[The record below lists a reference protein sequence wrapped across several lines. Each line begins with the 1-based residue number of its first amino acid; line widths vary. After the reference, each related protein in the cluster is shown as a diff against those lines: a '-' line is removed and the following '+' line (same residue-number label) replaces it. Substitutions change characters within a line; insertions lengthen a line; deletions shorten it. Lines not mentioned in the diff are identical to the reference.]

1 MKTTKIAVLVLTIA
15 VFLFI
20 LLPNLSWAAED
31 GAAIFKAKC
40 AMCHG
45 PDGAGKGAAKSLIS
59 DEAKKLSDDD
69 IAKVVTTNPKH
80 TALAKALAP
89 DQVKAIVGAIRDLQ
103 KK

>member
-1 MKTTKIAVLVLTIA
+1 MKTSKIAVLVLTLA

-20 LLPNLSWAAED
+20 LLPSLSWAAED

-80 TALAKALAP
+80 GAVKSLTP
-89 DQVKAIVGAIRDLQ
+89 DQIKAVTGYVRDLQ